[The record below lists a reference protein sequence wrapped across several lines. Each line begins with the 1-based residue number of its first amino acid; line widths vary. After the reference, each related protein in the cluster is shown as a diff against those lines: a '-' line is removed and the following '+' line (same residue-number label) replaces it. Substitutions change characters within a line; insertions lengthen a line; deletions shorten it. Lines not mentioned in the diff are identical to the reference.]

1 MTIQQLVDKYKSNKT
16 YNEIKHNE
24 IVITVFKL
32 IICNKVSYT
41 IRASD
46 SSLLDKNIKECDNQL
61 AIFYTKLPKQFHSEF
76 KKIEKLLQLDIENTE
91 TFVSIQKRL
100 GKAFILLVE
109 ERSLK
114 KTELTIEELIER
126 NELLKSKYELKRK
139 LANCTLV

>member
-41 IRASD
+41 IRATD

-76 KKIEKLLQLDIENTE
+76 KKIEKQLQLDIENTE